1 MRYVAKQQFSSR
13 WTDGR
18 SLSVME
24 GTEGYVP
31 DDDADAVAHV
41 EALAKTGQ
49 VEILPE
55 PESDEDEDQADDDET
70 EQEEPAKAVTPAKTA
85 AKAAPAK
92 AAKAAPAKRAAK

>member
-24 GTEGYVP
+24 GTEGTVP
-31 DDDADAVAHV
+31 DDDADAIAHLQ
-41 EALAKTGQ
+41 ALANTGQ
-49 VEILPE
+49 VEILPDDQADDD
-55 PESDEDEDQADDDET
+55 DEADDDET
-70 EQEEPAKAVTPAKTA
+70 EQEEPAKAVTPAKAA